1 MPGGKVLK
9 VFEYT
14 PSAELIV
21 RPARVGDAEEI
32 TALTLAAYSLRVKAD
47 PPYAALS
54 EGPEHVREHLSLG
67 GGIVAEA
74 GGRVAGCIRWR
85 VESPGILLGYRLAVS
100 PDFQRR
106 GIGSRL
112 LARLEGV
119 AQREECRQVHLHVRR
134 NSPELM
140 DMYARFGYSII
151 IDNPEPEY
159 NHPIYV
165 VMMKR
170 IVSGP

>member
-9 VFEYT
+9 
-14 PSAELIV
+14 IV
-21 RPARVGDAEEI
+21 EHTHVPEIHLRPAIPDDALEI
-32 TALTLAAYSLRVKAD
+32 TGITHAAYRLRVKAD

-54 EGPEHVREHLSLG
+54 EGPDHVIEHLGMG

-74 GGRVAGCIRWR
+74 EGRIVGCMRWR

-134 NSPELM
+134 TSPELM
-140 DMYARFGYSII
+140 DLYARFGYSII

-159 NHPIYV
+159 NHPVYV
-165 VMMKR
+165 VMRKR
-170 IVSGP
+170 V